1 MRELENAEMIKKYV
15 YLTKRIEK
23 WNNNKNITI
32 IPL

>member
-23 WNNNKNITI
+23 WNNKKYI
-32 IPL
+32 